1 MTPIYVINLAR
12 SADRRA
18 WMTDELGRA
27 GVSANFVAAVDGR
40 AFKDKCRAR
49 VAATPLTVGEI
60 ALTLSHRKIWRAL
73 LASAQTHAI
82 VLEDDVRLGDGFAE
96 LPALDWSRW
105 NFDFVKIETMF
116 DPVWATRRGEAVGSR
131 TLHRLGGE
139 HHGSAAYLVSRAGA
153 LKALA
158 ATRPM
163 NLPIDVAVMGRRVI
177 ESGAI
182 CAYQLS
188 PAAAVQ
194 QYLAPDADPT
204 AALASTLGASR
215 GAKGG
220 ELRALKPKGL
230 ARAAREARRVVE
242 QASRWLRLSP
252 TMSKRRIPFA

>member
-73 LASAQTHAI
+73 LASAQTPAI

-139 HHGSAAYLVSRAGA
+139 HHGSAAYLVSR
-153 LKALA
+153 KLA
-158 ATRPM
+158 FGGEFRTKPN
-163 NLPIDVAVMGRRVI
+163 NLGVAK
-177 ESGAI
+177 EEASFDLFA
-182 CAYQLS
+182 AYFLNKNLS
-188 PAAAVQ
+188 
-194 QYLAPDADPT
+194 LT
-204 AALASTLGASR
+204 AAYVDLGNIVLHDHQDGVYLSLQA
-215 GAKGG
+215 
-220 ELRALKPKGL
+220 GL
-230 ARAAREARRVVE
+230 
-242 QASRWLRLSP
+242 
-252 TMSKRRIPFA
+252 